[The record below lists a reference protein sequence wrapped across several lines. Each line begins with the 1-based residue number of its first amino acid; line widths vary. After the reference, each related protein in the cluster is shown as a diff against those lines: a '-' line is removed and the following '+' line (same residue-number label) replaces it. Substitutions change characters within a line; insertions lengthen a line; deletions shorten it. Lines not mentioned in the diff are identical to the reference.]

1 MRGFTQTQLP
11 TRDNRAKFG
20 VSNVA
25 KEGAAVGVED
35 EVLAQVAAVCNDA
48 NPVSWLVAG
57 DSIPHSPHHCFLKQ
71 LTFFIKKIKTSIKV
85 TMFESQEFI

>member
-1 MRGFTQTQLP
+1 MLKLEETSGTKSKVLDSTEGRQMRGFTQTQLP

-57 DSIPHSPHHCFLKQ
+57 DSIPHSPHHCFLK
-71 LTFFIKKIKTSIKV
+71 
-85 TMFESQEFI
+85 